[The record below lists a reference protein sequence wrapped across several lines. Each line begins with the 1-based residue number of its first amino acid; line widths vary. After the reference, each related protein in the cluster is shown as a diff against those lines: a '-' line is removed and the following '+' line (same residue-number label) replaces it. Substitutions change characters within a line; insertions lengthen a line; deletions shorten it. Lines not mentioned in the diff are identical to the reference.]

1 MSDSPA
7 GTRPFNHFYQG
18 SQPDGDYRFFQVAWV
33 VDDLMATIRKWVEV
47 YGVGPFHV
55 MPPRRNKAIYRGQE
69 VEFEMQLA
77 VVQSGPVQLEFIQ
90 QKDDLPSVYREIYPP
105 GSGGVHHMC
114 TITRDFDA
122 TRAHY
127 ERLGYPSIAQII
139 GAMRVEY
146 FDTQKDFG
154 FITELVEHNDGFL
167 GHLRNH
173 AEICAKW
180 DGRDPIRFLTRDGY
194 RTPEQAQA
202 AGRA

>member
-1 MSDSPA
+1 MADSGA
-7 GTRPFNHFYQG
+7 TAKPFNHFYQG
-18 SQPDGDYRFFQVAWV
+18 VAPTGEYRFFQIAWI
-33 VDDLMATIRKWVEV
+33 VDDLMTTIRKWVEV

-55 MPPRRNKAIYRGQE
+55 MPSRKARARYRGEE

-90 QKDDLPSVYREIYPP
+90 QKDDLPSVYREVYPP
-105 GSGGVHHMC
+105 GTGGVHH
-114 TITRDFDA
+114 

-146 FDTQKDFG
+146 FDTRKDFG
-154 FITELVEHNDGFL
+154 FITELVENNEIFV

-173 AEICAKW
+173 ARICAEW

-194 RTPEQAQA
+194 RTPEQMQ
-202 AGRA
+202 R